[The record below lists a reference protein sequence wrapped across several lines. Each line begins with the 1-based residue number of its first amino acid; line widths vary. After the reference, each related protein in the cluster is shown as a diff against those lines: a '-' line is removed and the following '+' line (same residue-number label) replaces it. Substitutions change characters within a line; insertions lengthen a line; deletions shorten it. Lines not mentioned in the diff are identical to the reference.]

1 MAKRMEFFVLDKSFK
16 VVDIVDEFES
26 VIWTE
31 RFSAY
36 GDFEF
41 YVRASIENIQRFPK
55 GYYLFYPD
63 SVSTMVID
71 QVKITSNLEDG
82 DHLVVSGRS
91 LESLLLRR
99 VIPKKVTY
107 KGDIQIAIQ
116 TILNENVIK
125 PTEAR
130 RKIDNF
136 VFEKNNDLPDTSSET
151 DDGYEF
157 DGDTVYDAVKTIL
170 DSKKYGFRLSLVT
183 ADRWIDTKMTFRI
196 INGTDHSYEQDK
208 NPYVIFS
215 SNYGNLVSSDTT
227 MDYRELYNA
236 AYVGG
241 SETRNDDG
249 STKRLVAYVPNEDG
263 SIGWDYHET
272 FYGGLSVQ
280 QNDDEGKPLPDSTV
294 LNSLKSEGK
303 KELKKVGSGITFD
316 AEVSSTTGMVYNEDY
331 TIGDIVQFENAYNM
345 AYPAKITEYIRN
357 WDTNGYSEYP
367 TLETI
372 VDSLTSIDDSS
383 GLPIRDST
391 DNTLHSS
398 VKMDN

>member
-55 GYYLFYPD
+55 GYYLFYPN

-71 QVKITSNLEDG
+71 HVKITSDLEDG

-107 KGDIQIAIQ
+107 KGDIQTAIQ
-116 TILNENVIK
+116 TILNENVIN
-125 PTEAR
+125 PTESR
-130 RKIDNF
+130 RKINNF
-136 VFEKNNDLPDTSSET
+136 VFEKNNNLPDTSSET

-157 DGDTVYDAVKTIL
+157 DGDTVYDAIKTIL
-170 DSKKYGFRLSLVT
+170 DSKKYGFRLSLKT

-196 INGTDHSYEQDK
+196 TNGTDHSYEQDK
-208 NPYVIFS
+208 NPYVVFS
-215 SNYGNLVSSDTT
+215 SNYGNLISSDTT

-241 SETRNDDG
+241 SEIRNDDG
-249 STKRLVAYVPNEDG
+249 SIKRLVAYVPNRDG

-272 FYGGLSVQ
+272 FYSGLSVQ
-280 QNDDEGKPLPDSTV
+280 QNDDKGNPLPDSTV

-331 TIGDIVQFENAYNM
+331 TIGDIVQFENSYNM

-357 WDTNGYSEYP
+357 WDTNGYNEYP

-372 VDSLTSIDDSS
+372 IDSLTSIDDSS
-383 GLPIRDST
+383 GLPIQDSI
-391 DNTLHSS
+391 DNALYSS
-398 VKMDN
+398 VKIDD

>member
-1 MAKRMEFFVLDKSFK
+1 
-16 VVDIVDEFES
+16 
-26 VIWTE
+26 
-31 RFSAY
+31 
-36 GDFEF
+36 
-41 YVRASIENIQRFPK
+41 
-55 GYYLFYPD
+55 
-63 SVSTMVID
+63 
-71 QVKITSNLEDG
+71 
-82 DHLVVSGRS
+82 
-91 LESLLLRR
+91 
-99 VIPKKVTY
+99 
-107 KGDIQIAIQ
+107 
-116 TILNENVIK
+116 
-125 PTEAR
+125 
-130 RKIDNF
+130 
-136 VFEKNNDLPDTSSET
+136 
-151 DDGYEF
+151 
-157 DGDTVYDAVKTIL
+157 
-170 DSKKYGFRLSLVT
+170 
-183 ADRWIDTKMTFRI
+183 
-196 INGTDHSYEQDK
+196 
-208 NPYVIFS
+208 
-215 SNYGNLVSSDTT
+215 

-263 SIGWDYHET
+263 SIGRDYHET

-398 VKMDN
+398 VKIDN